1 MIMNWLFWA
10 VPDQFV
16 KRYAIGLLL
25 LLYVLPTLFGFY
37 YTKLGVV
44 INIIWYDVISH
55 KMLNSLTPNASGIK
69 NMYTR
74 FSWRYGEPNGII
86 KGLEEFKVIYEF
98 VSNDKPIKKQKIF

>member
-44 INIIWYDVISH
+44 INIIWYDVIFYVFARIRET
-55 KMLNSLTPNASGIK
+55 MEDD
-69 NMYTR
+69 R
-74 FSWRYGEPNGII
+74 
-86 KGLEEFKVIYEF
+86 
-98 VSNDKPIKKQKIF
+98 

>member
-44 INIIWYDVISH
+44 INIISYDVIFYVFARIRE
-55 KMLNSLTPNASGIK
+55 NIEDD
-69 NMYTR
+69 R
-74 FSWRYGEPNGII
+74 
-86 KGLEEFKVIYEF
+86 
-98 VSNDKPIKKQKIF
+98 